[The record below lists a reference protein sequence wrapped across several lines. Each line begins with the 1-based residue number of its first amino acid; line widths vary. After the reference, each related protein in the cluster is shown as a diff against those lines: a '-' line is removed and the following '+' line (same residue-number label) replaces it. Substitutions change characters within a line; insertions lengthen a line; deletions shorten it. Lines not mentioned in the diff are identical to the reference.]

1 MVLNNNSTIKS
12 FIIELDIY
20 GSFNI
25 KIDFNDYM
33 QLDDI
38 NYYIKDNINHI
49 IDIIKNTIN
58 DTNNILSFN
67 SLFDN
72 NIEII
77 NINYYINIESDL
89 SIKRLKNKNCLY
101 YIFNIITDNT
111 KEKFIDIKYLIIMK

>member
-49 IDIIKNTIN
+49 IDIIKK
-58 DTNNILSFN
+58 
-67 SLFDN
+67 
-72 NIEII
+72 
-77 NINYYINIESDL
+77 YY
-89 SIKRLKNKNCLY
+89 
-101 YIFNIITDNT
+101 
-111 KEKFIDIKYLIIMK
+111 